1 MSMRKAFTVIELLVT
16 IGIIVILCSI
26 SFMSYFKILES
37 SKKTREINAAK
48 VLIAGYH
55 TYAADNGGRLLK
67 VMDPNPGVILDK
79 KGIPIMSHAGK
90 RWPWR
95 LAPYIEY
102 NTDILMVNNKE
113 AAPEDSSMYSYLVT
127 VFPTLGINGTFVGGK
142 YGTIAAP
149 DYPRSNRGNFCVTT
163 IVQPADPTKLIVF
176 ISAKMDGAPHSGCY
190 DVGMPGFGALGEV
203 EYKYDGEAVVAYF
216 DGHVELNSIDDLKDM
231 RRWSNQ
237 AAIQNDP
244 NWSW

>member
-1 MSMRKAFTVIELLVT
+1 MSMKKAFTIIELLIT
-16 IGIIVILCSI
+16 IGIIVVLCSI
-26 SFMSYFKILES
+26 SFMGYFKVLES

-55 TYAADNGGRLLK
+55 AHAADNGGRLLK
-67 VMDPNPGVILDK
+67 VMDPDPGVILDK
-79 KGIPIMSHAGK
+79 KGKPIMHHAGK

-142 YGTIAAP
+142 YGTITAP
-149 DYPRSNRGNFCVTT
+149 DNPRSNRGNFCVTT

-176 ISAKMDGAPHSGCY
+176 VSAKMDGATHSGCY
-190 DVGMPGFGALGEV
+190 DVGMPDFGALGEV
-203 EYKYDGEAVVAYF
+203 EYKYDGKAVVAYF

-231 RRWSNQ
+231 RRWSNL

>member
-1 MSMRKAFTVIELLVT
+1 MSVRKAFTVIELLIT
-16 IGIIVILCSI
+16 IGIIVVLCSI
-26 SFMSYFKILES
+26 SFIGYFKVLES

-142 YGTIAAP
+142 YGTITAP

-163 IVQPADPTKLIVF
+163 ILQPADPTKLIVF

-231 RRWSNQ
+231 RRWSNL